1 MPLQGALFL
10 AFCTQGDALGYVLMP
25 LRGAST
31 HLTEEPNYRQC
42 QSFALPSELW
52 HHNKKGVTLL
62 RVTPYKV
69 WYHQESNRGHKDFQ
83 SFALPTELWHHAF
96 LFSECKGRCFYLIAQ
111 IFRWFFLKRGIFL
124 CFRSVKHMLVDIF
137 FKKTCVGF
145 KKSVY
150 LCTCFWG
157 HIPLTAIGM

>member
-1 MPLQGALFL
+1 MWYHQESH
-10 AFCTQGDALGYVLMP
+10 
-25 LRGAST
+25 RGHKA
-31 HLTEEPNYRQC
+31 NYRQC